1 MRRKETRIERRKR
14 MREERKLK
22 GKNMNNKWYEIPCSW
37 EVYGTVEVVAD
48 SLSEAIEKV
57 EADDFP
63 LPSNFDYVDG
73 SFEVDR
79 DVVEEMNDE
88 A

>member
-1 MRRKETRIERRKR
+1 MSKY
-14 MREERKLK
+14 
-22 GKNMNNKWYEIPCSW
+22 YEIPCAW
-37 EVYGTVEVVAD
+37 EVYGTVEVPAD
-48 SLSEAIEKV
+48 SLEEAIEKV

-63 LPSNFDYVDG
+63 LPSNFNYVDG

-79 DVVEEMNDE
+79 DVVEEMNNE

>member
-1 MRRKETRIERRKR
+1 MSKY
-14 MREERKLK
+14 
-22 GKNMNNKWYEIPCSW
+22 YEIPCAW
-37 EVYGTVEVVAD
+37 EVYGTVEVSAD
-48 SLSEAIEKV
+48 SLEEAIEKV

-63 LPSNFDYVDG
+63 LPSNFNYVDG

-79 DVVEEMNDE
+79 DVVEEMNNE